1 MSYNIIKSLFQT
13 IVFFWKKI
21 SDLCKLCRSVY
32 YATRK
37 CIQFPCHRKFIQMA
51 LQTWGLNSLCFCFV
65 PSKRFISTSGEVHMG
80 KCLRKLIYLNE
91 LVGILNLWLR
101 TNSLRKGQYKRI
113 FEDKKLL
120 DDRAD
125 LGK

>member
-1 MSYNIIKSLFQT
+1 MPPESAFNFHAIESSFRWLFKH
-13 IVFFWKKI
+13 W
-21 SDLCKLCRSVY
+21 
-32 YATRK
+32 
-37 CIQFPCHRKFIQMA
+37 
-51 LQTWGLNSLCFCFV
+51 LNSLCFCFAS
-65 PSKRFISTSGEVHMG
+65 SKRFISTSGEMHMG

-113 FEDKKLL
+113 FEDKKSL

>member
-1 MSYNIIKSLFQT
+1 
-13 IVFFWKKI
+13 
-21 SDLCKLCRSVY
+21 
-32 YATRK
+32 
-37 CIQFPCHRKFIQMA
+37 
-51 LQTWGLNSLCFCFV
+51 
-65 PSKRFISTSGEVHMG
+65 MG